1 MKLEWNYKNR
11 VLVLPFD
18 VIEGGAAASVADW
31 RVLCAFAADPHLC
44 EDLEKGISAV
54 AAALSLEKRDVRAS
68 LAFWRGTG
76 VVAEQAAGDSAGTKK
91 SGDLATAP
99 KAAGQKKPLP
109 DRGLPT
115 YNSEELADIAGG
127 NGNFAA
133 LVGACQQTF
142 GKIFNTAEVG
152 IIAGLADF
160 LGLEGDYIL
169 LLLSHCVRMGKK
181 SLRYAEKTALS
192 LYDDGV
198 TDAAALEERLQRIET
213 MASATGKIRAMF
225 GMSSR
230 AFTTKEKAMIEK
242 WICVMK
248 YDINILKL
256 AYDNTVDAIGKPS
269 LSYANTILER
279 WYAEGYKTEEE
290 IARAMEEYRR
300 KKMGGSSFDADDFFN
315 AALKN
320 TYGET

>member
-11 VLVLPFD
+11 VLTLPFG
-18 VIEGGAAASVADW
+18 VIEGGAKASVTDW
-31 RVLCAFAADPHLC
+31 RVLCAFAADPCLC

-54 AAALSLEKRDVRAS
+54 AAMLSLEEREVSAS

-76 VVAEQAAGDSAGTKK
+76 VLAEQAVGTPAGDKK
-91 SGDLATAP
+91 GRGDAVP
-99 KAAGQKKPLP
+99 KAAGQKKSLP

-115 YNSEELADIAGG
+115 YTSEELADIAGED
-127 NGNFAA
+127 GNFAA

-152 IIAGLADF
+152 IIAGLTDF

-169 LLLSHCVRMGKK
+169 LLLSHCVRMEKK

-230 AFTTKEKAMIEK
+230 ALTAKEKAMIEK

-248 YDINILKL
+248 YDTEILKL
-256 AYDNTVDAIGKPS
+256 AYDSTVDAIGKPS

-279 WYAEGYKTEEE
+279 WYAEGYKTAQE
-290 IARAMEEYRR
+290 ITRAIEDYRR

-320 TYGET
+320 TYGEA

>member
-1 MKLEWNYKNR
+1 MKLEWNYKDR
-11 VLVLPFD
+11 VLVLPAG
-18 VIEGGAAASVADW
+18 VLEGGAKASAVDW
-31 RVLCAFAADPHLC
+31 RVLCAFAADVSLL
-44 EDLEKGISAV
+44 EDAEKGALAV
-54 AAALSLEKRDVRAS
+54 AKELALDKSSVLAS
-68 LAFWRGTG
+68 LSFWRGVG
-76 VVAEQAAGDSAGTKK
+76 VLAQREVSDAPAAKK
-91 SGDLATAP
+91 RVGGAKSVTVRA
-99 KAAGQKKPLP
+99 KPLP
-109 DRGLPT
+109 DKGLPSYT
-115 YNSEELADIAGG
+115 SDELADIAGG

-142 GKIFNTAEVG
+142 GKIFNTAEVS
-152 IIAGLADF
+152 IIAGLTDY

-169 LLLSHCVRMGKK
+169 LLLSHCVRMEKK

-192 LYDDGV
+192 LYDEGV
-198 TDAAALEERLQRIET
+198 TSAVALEERLQRIET

-242 WICVMK
+242 WVCVMK
-248 YDINILKL
+248 YDTDILRL
-256 AYDNTVDAIGKPS
+256 AYDSTVDAIGKPS

-279 WYAEGYKTEEE
+279 WYAEGYKTAEE
-290 IARAMEEYRR
+290 ITRAMDEYRR

-320 TYGET
+320 TYGEV